1 MSDSEKQLQE
11 ARLEITKLRH
21 LILEQ
26 TSITCRGQKY
36 WPEWVNK
43 YFESIDSLPSEGG
56 GE

>member
-1 MSDSEKQLQE
+1 MSEKQLQE
-11 ARLEITKLRH
+11 ARLEITKLRQ

-26 TSITCRGQKY
+26 TSVTCHGQKY

-56 GE
+56 GD